1 MENPLKQNK
10 DDDLNYKLDEPGNIE
25 NITTPKAKR
34 KSSLIKKVNK
44 VSSFIPKKLSLMQYN
59 NLINENIN
67 VKSAKFS
74 RSSFSYE
81 PGVVSKFEVKKESDK
96 NEKKEGRQKTN
107 KDGVN
112 RNFLRTNEKKVLS
125 QKKKREGNRTYK
137 IRVVG
142 TVSAKLNELI
152 RRLEQNTISNINANN
167 IQYGDKVVIAPRI
180 KAALEKFNRK
190 KEKKTERTNY
200 SDYYKKKNITI
211 EEKDHDEL
219 ENNEDNENNEE
230 EEYEY
235 LEEYEEEEENVKDD
249 IKEKQN
255 IDKEINPLNRRTSVK
270 RRSVKIRKS
279 KKEPEKSNNITL
291 EKQKPI
297 NGKGDDPN
305 NSEDEENIYDEN
317 GKIIKKR
324 RRQAKN
330 SRDNSKI
337 NSSKE
342 SEDDD
347 NEQGED
353 NSLNNSNN
361 SFTQGQIFRGKI
373 KKYIAFSEN
382 SDESDYKNNTINGK
396 NSENNSDNEI
406 NTLQRIRAMSNHR
419 SGRGITIL
427 NENKDKNSM
436 DDNENNINNNN
447 LNSSILSEQN
457 PINVIQEINNN
468 DRSKY
473 YFIKEYNSNADKS
486 KRKNSEKGNI
496 ISIKKRLSKNI
507 EFEKF
512 LFKSY
517 VITNYNSKSNG
528 RKNIKE
534 MLKYIPT
541 KEINFALNSVND
553 DIKVK
558 DASNILKKYKQTN
571 SEGDDSSVN
580 YKFKCS
586 IKNYKNNENIMD
598 DDSQNYKNIDL
609 IKKYKNID
617 SSNSKYLQ
625 NPNQKDIEMNDD
637 IKVYKNKGLSKKYK
651 NNENTDEYKIIK
663 NSDLMLNYIKDGNEI
678 ILKMTNVLTLF
689 VF

>member
-1 MENPLKQNK
+1 MENSLKQNK

-25 NITTPKAKR
+25 NITTPKSKR

-81 PGVVSKFEVKKESDK
+81 PGIVSKFEVKKESDK
-96 NEKKEGRQKTN
+96 NEKKEGRQKIN
-107 KDGVN
+107 KDGLN
-112 RNFLRTNEKKVLS
+112 RNFLRKNEKKALS

-137 IRVVG
+137 IKVVG

-152 RRLEQNTISNINANN
+152 QRLEQNTISSINANN

-180 KAALEKFNRK
+180 KAAIEKFNRK
-190 KEKKTERTNY
+190 KEKKPERTNY
-200 SDYYKKKNITI
+200 SDNYKKKDITI
-211 EEKDHDEL
+211 EEKDHYEL
-219 ENNEDNENNEE
+219 ENNEDNEE

-235 LEEYEEEEENVKDD
+235 LEEYEEEEENIKDD
-249 IKEKQN
+249 IKENQN
-255 IDKEINPLNRRTSVK
+255 IDKESNPLNRRTSVK

-279 KKEPEKSNNITL
+279 KKEPEKSNNVAL
-291 EKQKPI
+291 EKHKPI
-297 NGKGDDPN
+297 NGKGDDLN

-317 GKIIKKR
+317 EKIMKKIR
-324 RRQAKN
+324 SQTKN

-342 SEDDD
+342 SEDDN
-347 NEQGED
+347 NEQEEE

-361 SFTQGQIFRGKI
+361 SYTKGQIFRGKI
-373 KKYIAFSEN
+373 KKYIDFSEN

-396 NSENNSDNEI
+396 NGENNSDKEI

-419 SGRGITIL
+419 SGRGIIIL

-457 PINVIQEINNN
+457 PINVIQEINDN
-468 DRSKY
+468 DRGEY

-528 RKNIKE
+528 RKNTKE

-541 KEINFALNSVND
+541 NEINFSLNYVND
-553 DIKVK
+553 
-558 DASNILKKYKQTN
+558 
-571 SEGDDSSVN
+571 E
-580 YKFKCS
+580 
-586 IKNYKNNENIMD
+586 
-598 DDSQNYKNIDL
+598 
-609 IKKYKNID
+609 
-617 SSNSKYLQ
+617 
-625 NPNQKDIEMNDD
+625 
-637 IKVYKNKGLSKKYK
+637 
-651 NNENTDEYKIIK
+651 
-663 NSDLMLNYIKDGNEI
+663 
-678 ILKMTNVLTLF
+678 
-689 VF
+689 